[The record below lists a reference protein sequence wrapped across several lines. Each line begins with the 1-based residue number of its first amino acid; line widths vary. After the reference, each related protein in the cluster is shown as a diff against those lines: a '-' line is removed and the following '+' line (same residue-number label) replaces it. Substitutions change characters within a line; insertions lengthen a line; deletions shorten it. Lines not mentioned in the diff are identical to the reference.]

1 MKRSVVIGSAVLA
14 FCAVAVLILR
24 RNENSDLVTNWES
37 PEGLVLTLR
46 ANNQFEL
53 GSDQRVDF
61 AGQWDVSGETLRL
74 QILTIGGEPIDQA
87 LPDKLP
93 ENPTAVETLKK
104 QIGNMSLK
112 IAADRKS
119 ITWYSN
125 GQQTVFT
132 RSDLVRSINLADPV
146 RFSSKSSS
154 RNGGARGHGVLPHG
168 EWL

>member
-87 LPDKLP
+87 LRDKVP
-93 ENPTAVETLKK
+93 ESPTSVETLMK
-104 QIGNMSLK
+104 QIGDLNTK

-119 ITWYSN
+119 INWYSN

-132 RSDLVRSINLADPV
+132 RSDSRS
-146 RFSSKSSS
+146 
-154 RNGGARGHGVLPHG
+154 
-168 EWL
+168 